1 MTTNTR
7 PLIATLTLL
16 LFLAIG
22 PGCTSSPQSS
32 TPPGAERGLDAIRTD
47 TEINYQAD
55 RALVGRQPM
64 STHSHIV
71 VTTFNRVVL
80 LTGQTPKAQWRQQAE
95 QTVRRIP
102 RVRQVY
108 NELDVGPP
116 ASLPALSQDGFI
128 TSSVKTA
135 LIRSDDVS
143 GNAVKVIT
151 ESGVVYLM
159 GLVTRRQAD
168 AAADLARRVSG
179 VHKVVLL
186 FEEV

>member
-1 MTTNTR
+1 MIR
-7 PLIATLTLL
+7 RQTLFPSLALL
-16 LFLAIG
+16 LLAITAG
-22 PGCTSSPQSS
+22 SGCNSTPSS
-32 TPPGAERGLDAIRTD
+32 TPPAQRGLDAIRTD
-47 TEINYQAD
+47 TEIGYQAD

-64 STHSHIV
+64 SSRSHIV
-71 VTTFNRVVL
+71 VTTFNRIIL

-95 QTVRRIP
+95 QTVRRLP

-108 NELDVGPP
+108 NELEVAPP

-143 GNAVKVIT
+143 ANAVKVVT
-151 ESGVVYLM
+151 ESRVVYLL

-168 AAADLARRVSG
+168 AAAELARRVSG
-179 VHKVVLL
+179 VDKVVLL
-186 FEEV
+186 FEDI

>member
-1 MTTNTR
+1 MITR
-7 PLIATLTLL
+7 YPPLFSVIVVLL
-16 LFLAIG
+16 VIAIG
-22 PGCTSSPQSS
+22 HGCTSSPQST
-32 TPPGAERGLDAIRTD
+32 TPAGAQRGLDAIRID
-47 TEINYQAD
+47 TEIGYQAD

-64 STHSHIV
+64 STQSHIV
-71 VTTFNRVVL
+71 VTTFNRVIL

-95 QTVRRIP
+95 QVVRRLP

-108 NELDVGPP
+108 NELEVGPP

-143 GNAVKVIT
+143 GNAVKVVT

-168 AAADLARRVSG
+168 AAADLTRRVSG
-179 VHKVVLL
+179 VNKVVLL
-186 FEEV
+186 FDEV